1 MCSSGTV
8 ISRSP
13 LLVVLSSRCEICFEL
28 GQIGHVEDDAP
39 AQVNET
45 TNKNDSKRSAMGESR
60 EAFTA
65 HAVYLRRHVRPEAH
79 ASVCACPELSRAETE
94 PSRAETELSRA
105 GQSRAEQGRCGAA
118 AAHDSLFV
126 LISVL
131 VVDPEPDLRR
141 AFRAISWLRL
151 ELQFNAVALL
161 RSDDVSQLG

>member
-1 MCSSGTV
+1 MYSSGTV

-45 TNKNDSKRSAMGESR
+45 TNKNDSKRRAMGESR

-79 ASVCACPELSRAETE
+79 ASVCACAELSRAETE
-94 PSRAETELSRA
+94 PSRAETEVSRA